1 MSIKE
6 NIKKNIIAAWKKI
19 KSLYNQN
26 ISPRIFR
33 LLLAISYAK
42 DFIVKWALKPIYN
55 RILSPIQNAIT
66 AIFTAIWNYIVN
78 PIITGI
84 AHAFKWLKDN
94 VANPFVNFLQ
104 ESLRKIYDIVIAS
117 ASFQRTYALLQ
128 LEYIFPTG
136 DKIDHKQRQITDP
149 KAKRSAELAYT
160 IAGKIFFALALG
172 SMPILIV
179 GASTYHFITLACLGL
194 ISFAIGISFTA
205 TVLHNE
211 ENNPDQSITA
221 IIFASIIMLS
231 LIYVNLTLGGV
242 LLKIASAIISF
253 GAFCFVLAHQQNI
266 KDYNFGSDKPMA
278 SDFIYFVKRF
288 DTAVFMANTSFFQ
301 NKDKYSPPGYAAN
314 PADSLATGDD
324 PLHAAGASTQG
335 TQGYQGALGA
345 GEDNH
350 HGNVVRL

>member
-6 NIKKNIIAAWKKI
+6 NIIAAWGKIKSLWEKI
-19 KSLYNQN
+19 KSLYGRN
-26 ISPRIFR
+26 ISPIIFR
-33 LLLAISYAK
+33 LLSTISPAK
-42 DFIVKWALKPIYN
+42 DFIVKS
-55 RILSPIQNAIT
+55 ILSPIQNAIT
-66 AIFTAIWNYIVN
+66 TMFTAIWNYIVN
-78 PIITGI
+78 PVITGI

-94 VANPFVNFLQ
+94 VATPFFNFLQ

-117 ASFQRTYALLQ
+117 SSFKRTYALLQ

-136 DKIDHKQRQITDP
+136 DKIDHEQRQITDP

-211 ENNPDQSITA
+211 ENHTDQSITA

-266 KDYNFGSDKPMA
+266 KDYNCGSDKPMI
-278 SDFIYFVKRF
+278 SDFIYFVKGF
-288 DTAVFMANTSFFQ
+288 DTAVFMANTSFFE
-301 NKDKYSPPGYAAN
+301 NRGKYSPPGYTAK
-314 PADSLATGDD
+314 PADSLPTGDD
-324 PLHAAGASTQG
+324 SLHAAGASTQG
-335 TQGYQGALGA
+335 TQGDQGALGA

-350 HGNVVRL
+350 QATML